1 MKFKLRTNTGQ
12 SRKKYKEWWDGSR
25 TYRITWCKEIF
36 GVVVPPHFHTCVK
49 IILPYGR
56 KMMDFVGK
64 RGSYKTFKLAIA
76 AADKHQEQWLKAS
89 EATGIRQIEEI
100 FGKVPL
106 GIPIGAKLKRNIREL
121 IIQKYLL

>member
-1 MKFKLRTNTGQ
+1 MKLKLKTNTGQ
-12 SRKKYKEWWDGSR
+12 SRKKYKEWWDE
-25 TYRITWCKEIF
+25 TKQYRITWCKERF
-36 GVVVPPHFHTCVK
+36 GIIVPPHFHACVK
-49 IILPYGR
+49 IMLPCGR
-56 KMMDFVGK
+56 KMIDFVGK

-76 AADKHQEQWLKAS
+76 AAEKHQEQWLKAS

-121 IIQKYLL
+121 ITQKYLL

>member
-76 AADKHQEQWLKAS
+76 AADKHQEQWLKS
-89 EATGIRQIEEI
+89 C
-100 FGKVPL
+100 V
-106 GIPIGAKLKRNIREL
+106 
-121 IIQKYLL
+121 

>member
-1 MKFKLRTNTGQ
+1 M
-12 SRKKYKEWWDGSR
+12 WDF
-25 TYRITWCKEIF
+25 C
-36 GVVVPPHFHTCVK
+36 
-49 IILPYGR
+49 
-56 KMMDFVGK
+56 GK

-106 GIPIGAKLKRNIREL
+106 GVPVGAKLKRNIREL
-121 IIQKYLL
+121 ITQKYLL